1 MQTLNKAI
9 VIGQNS
15 ARGAHPTKSYVIK
28 EFSIVFDVPVHNI
41 LNPVTG
47 TNWERTGVQPDV
59 QVQNSKAFERVI
71 ELARIQIRNSD
82 ITL

>member
-15 ARGAHPTKSYVIK
+15 AGGAHPTKSYVIK
-28 EFSIVFDVPVHNI
+28 EFSIVFDIPVHNS
-41 LNPVTG
+41 
-47 TNWERTGVQPDV
+47 E
-59 QVQNSKAFERVI
+59 AFERAI

-82 ITL
+82 IIL